1 MSLARILCVG
11 ALTMDTI
18 FRLERLPEAPGKII
32 PLDAVEVAEGMAS
45 AQAASIVRLGGAAAL
60 WASAGDDG
68 IGDRLVAQISEAGV
82 DTAHVRRV
90 AGARSGFSSILMD
103 QTGSTIIVP
112 RYDPTIT
119 AAPDGPPDLQGIDA
133 VMTDVRWPAAARL
146 ALAAARA
153 AGIPGILDADMAPR
167 DVLDALVPEAS
178 HIVASESAAKLLTGA
193 EAPEG
198 AAWRLFDEHGVFVA
212 VTAGAHGCW
221 WTEGAAIRHTAAP
234 KIDAIDTLAAG
245 DVFHAGFA
253 VGLTEGWPMGRTIAF
268 ASAAAAIKCTR
279 FGGRLGAPTRN
290 EVEAFMAAQG

>member
-1 MSLARILCVG
+1 MGRILCVG

-18 FRLERLPEAPGKII
+18 FRLEHLPDHSGKFI
-32 PLDAVEVAEGMAS
+32 PLDAVEVAEGMAA
-45 AQAASIVRLGGAAAL
+45 AQAASIVRLGGEAAL

-82 DTAHVRRV
+82 DTSRVRLVR
-90 AGARSGFSSILMD
+90 GARSGFSSILMD

-119 AAPDGPPDLQGIDA
+119 SAPEAALDLSGITA
-133 VMTDVRWPAAARL
+133 VMTDVRWPAAAKL
-146 ALAAARA
+146 ALSAAKA
-153 AGIPGILDADMAPR
+153 AGIPAILDADMAAR
-167 DVLDALVPEAS
+167 DVLEDLVKEAS

-193 EAPEG
+193 EVPEA
-198 AAWRLFDEHGVFVA
+198 AAWRLADEHGVFVA

-221 WTEGAAIRHTAAP
+221 WTENGDIRHTPAP
-234 KIDAIDTLAAG
+234 KIEAIDTLAAG

-253 VGLTEGWPMGRTIAF
+253 VGLTEGWPMERTIAF

-279 FGGRLGAPTRN
+279 FGGRLGAPTRAD
-290 EVEAFMAAQG
+290 VEAFLAR

>member
-1 MSLARILCVG
+1 MGKILCVG

-18 FRLERLPEAPGKII
+18 FRLEQLPDHSGKFI

-45 AQAASIVRLGGAAAL
+45 AQAATIVRLGGDAAL
-60 WASAGDDG
+60 WASAGDDS

-82 DTAHVRRV
+82 DTSRVRRV

-119 AAPDGPPDLQGIDA
+119 SAPDTAPDLDGIDA

-146 ALAAARA
+146 ALSAAKAK
-153 AGIPGILDADMAPR
+153 GIPAILDADMAAR
-167 DVLDALVPEAS
+167 DVLDGLVKEAS

-193 EAPEG
+193 EAPEA
-198 AAWRLFDEHGVFVA
+198 AAWRLADAHGVFVA

-221 WTEGAAIRHTAAP
+221 WSENGGIRHTPAP
-234 KIDAIDTLAAG
+234 KIEAIDTLAAG

-253 VGLTEGWPMGRTIAF
+253 VGLTEGWTMDRTIAF
-268 ASAAAAIKCTR
+268 SSAAAAIKCTR
-279 FGGRLGAPTRN
+279 FGGRLGAPTRA
-290 EVEAFMAAQG
+290 EVEAFLAA

>member
-1 MSLARILCVG
+1 MGRILCVG

-18 FRLERLPEAPGKII
+18 FRLEQLPEHPGKFI

-45 AQAASIVRLGGAAAL
+45 AQAATIVRLGGEVAL

-82 DTAHVRRV
+82 DTSRVRRV

-112 RYDPTIT
+112 RYDPAIT
-119 AAPDGPPDLQGIDA
+119 SAPDAPPDLAGIDA

-146 ALAAARA
+146 ALSAAKA
-153 AGIPGILDADMAPR
+153 AGIPAILDADMAAR
-167 DVLDALVPEAS
+167 DILEGLVAEAS

-193 EAPEG
+193 EAPEA
-198 AAWRLFDEHGVFVA
+198 AAWRLHDEHGVFVA
-212 VTAGAHGCW
+212 VTAGAQGCW
-221 WTEGAAIRHTAAP
+221 WSENGGIRHTPAP
-234 KIDAIDTLAAG
+234 KVEAIDTLAAG

-253 VGLTEGWPMGRTIAF
+253 VGLTEGWPMARTIAF

-279 FGGRLGAPTRN
+279 FGGRLGAPTRA
-290 EVEAFMAAQG
+290 EVEAFLAA

>member
-1 MSLARILCVG
+1 LGRILCVG

-18 FRLERLPEAPGKII
+18 FRLEHLPDHSGKFI
-32 PLDAVEVAEGMAS
+32 PLDAVEVAEGMAA
-45 AQAASIVRLGGAAAL
+45 AQAASIVRLGGEAAL

-82 DTAHVRRV
+82 DTSRVRQVR
-90 AGARSGFSSILMD
+90 GARSGFSSILMD

-119 AAPDGPPDLQGIDA
+119 SAPEAALDLSGITA
-133 VMTDVRWPAAARL
+133 VMTDVRWPAAAKL
-146 ALAAARA
+146 ALSAAKA
-153 AGIPGILDADMAPR
+153 AGIPAILDADMAAR
-167 DVLDALVPEAS
+167 DVLEDLVKEAS

-193 EAPEG
+193 EVPEA
-198 AAWRLFDEHGVFVA
+198 AAWRLADEHGVFVA

-221 WTEGAAIRHTAAP
+221 WTENGDIRHTPAP
-234 KIDAIDTLAAG
+234 KIEAIDTLAAG

-253 VGLTEGWPMGRTIAF
+253 VGLTEGWPMERTIAF

-279 FGGRLGAPTRN
+279 FGGRLGAPTRAD
-290 EVEAFMAAQG
+290 VEAFIAR

>member
-1 MSLARILCVG
+1 LGRILCVG

-18 FRLERLPEAPGKII
+18 FRLEHLPDHSGKFI
-32 PLDAVEVAEGMAS
+32 PLDAVEVAEGMAA
-45 AQAASIVRLGGAAAL
+45 AQAASIVRLGGEAAL

-82 DTAHVRRV
+82 DTSRVRLVR
-90 AGARSGFSSILMD
+90 GARSGFSSILMD

-119 AAPDGPPDLQGIDA
+119 SAPEAALDLSGITA
-133 VMTDVRWPAAARL
+133 VMTDVRWPAAAKL
-146 ALAAARA
+146 ALSAAKA
-153 AGIPGILDADMAPR
+153 AGIPAILDADMAAR
-167 DVLDALVPEAS
+167 DVLEDLVKEAS

-193 EAPEG
+193 EVPEA
-198 AAWRLFDEHGVFVA
+198 AAWRLADEHGVFVA

-221 WTEGAAIRHTAAP
+221 WTENGDIRHTPAP
-234 KIDAIDTLAAG
+234 KIEAIDTLAAG

-253 VGLTEGWPMGRTIAF
+253 VGLTEGWPMERTIAF

-279 FGGRLGAPTRN
+279 FGGRLGAPTRAD
-290 EVEAFMAAQG
+290 VEAFLAR